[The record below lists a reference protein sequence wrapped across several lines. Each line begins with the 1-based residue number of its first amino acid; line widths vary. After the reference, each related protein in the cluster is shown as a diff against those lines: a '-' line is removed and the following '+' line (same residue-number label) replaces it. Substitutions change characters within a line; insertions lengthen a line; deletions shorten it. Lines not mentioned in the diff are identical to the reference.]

1 MSLSKINYL
10 HTICGVHA
18 LCCLRV
24 TKGITFGICCSKTER
39 EAGECTPYVAM
50 ATASWCHIQHESLH
64 VLFLPTKSTKIPI
77 TYQIRPIKPSN
88 PFFIN
93 TIQYKRRHSQRAY
106 IHLYKRRHVHP
117 IPMSISERL
126 NRCILRLTKSSQTLC
141 WYILRLTKSQR
152 APRCP
157 GMLPATEINN

>member
-1 MSLSKINYL
+1 MTAQLVCINQAFHDSEKNLCHFQEMSLSKINYL

-64 VLFLPTKSTKIPI
+64 VLFLPTKKKQKKNNYLSDSYNQTKQPNFL
-77 TYQIRPIKPSN
+77 TTSV
-88 PFFIN
+88 
-93 TIQYKRRHSQRAY
+93 HSP
-106 IHLYKRRHVHP
+106 L
-117 IPMSISERL
+117 
-126 NRCILRLTKSSQTLC
+126 QT
-141 WYILRLTKSQR
+141 
-152 APRCP
+152 
-157 GMLPATEINN
+157 

>member
-1 MSLSKINYL
+1 MTAQLVCINQAFHDSEKNLCHFQEMSLSKINYL

-77 TYQIRPIKPSN
+77 TYQIHPIKPSN

-93 TIQYKRRHSQRAY
+93 TIQ
-106 IHLYKRRHVHP
+106 
-117 IPMSISERL
+117 
-126 NRCILRLTKSSQTLC
+126 TQTLTTSV
-141 WYILRLTKSQR
+141 YSPLQT
-152 APRCP
+152 
-157 GMLPATEINN
+157 